1 MEDLGKL
8 GLSPYE
14 TKIYLALLKHGRMPA
29 REIAEKS
36 TVPPTAVYPNLKKLV
51 LKHLIQEFSGE
62 VTIFG
67 AVEPN
72 IAIPAFLR
80 EKRKALEEM
89 EGKLVAQAMNLVQDK
104 EVLKA
109 PEVLNISVGREAS
122 SSIYFDAL
130 KRTTKTYYILGWT
143 FKTTGAKFAKLQHLV
158 EAKKKGVDVRIIVT
172 GTEIKEWSIL
182 QEYVKQGIK
191 LRYHPLN
198 NFSLLLVDG
207 KECKIT
213 LKNPEYDQKFNI
225 HIKDASLSEALQSYF
240 LGVWEKAELFKI
252 KYVSRKVK

>member
-1 MEDLGKL
+1 MEEFRKL

-36 TVPPTAVYPNLKKLV
+36 AVPPTAVYPNLKKLV
-51 LKHLIQEFSGE
+51 QKNLIQEFSGAVALFE
-62 VTIFG
+62 

-72 IAIPAFLR
+72 VAIPAFVQQ
-80 EKRKALEEM
+80 RKKSLEEM
-89 EGKLVAQAMNLVQDK
+89 ERKLVEQAISLSK
-104 EVLKA
+104 EKPMVKA
-109 PEVLNISVGREAS
+109 PEVLSVSVGREAS

-143 FKTTGAKFAKLQHLV
+143 FRTTGVKFAKLQHLV
-158 EAKKKGVDVRIIVT
+158 EAKKKGIDVRIIVT
-172 GTEIKEWSIL
+172 GTNIKEWSIL
-182 QEYVKQGIK
+182 KEYMEQGIK
-191 LRYHPLN
+191 LRYYPLN
-198 NFSLLLVDG
+198 NFSLLIVDG

-225 HIKDASLSEALQSYF
+225 HIKDPSLSEALQSYF
-240 LGVWEKAELFKI
+240 LGVWGKSETIRVE
-252 KYVSRKVK
+252 